1 MYRNVAIAKLTRWT
15 SLMNSLS
22 DEIAFSHHFPIIFP
36 SFSHHL
42 PISPRFC
49 RMIAFSL
56 ILSQSVSSIVL
67 KPLEQLLT
75 QAEHGTYGT
84 VICKESWVNF
94 MVKLVNFQNE
104 SLSLM
109 ILWFVYAISY
119 ISSVILHRFYFV
131 YSDLMCVKKANR
143 FGRWP
148 RPFSSFPANVYITY
162 AHIYIY
168 IYMWKQHSVNGSV
181 NQYHPRIACNMT

>member
-1 MYRNVAIAKLTRWT
+1 
-15 SLMNSLS
+15 MNSLS

-109 ILWFVYAISY
+109 IL
-119 ISSVILHRFYFV
+119 
-131 YSDLMCVKKANR
+131 
-143 FGRWP
+143 
-148 RPFSSFPANVYITY
+148 
-162 AHIYIY
+162 
-168 IYMWKQHSVNGSV
+168 
-181 NQYHPRIACNMT
+181 